1 MTHMYTEPSK
11 RRLDFGKARRQEKS
25 IDQSED
31 RDDAA
36 KSICHY
42 FGLFIYWLYLSHD
55 SNVDTHW
62 YIYRRL

>member
-11 RRLDFGKARRQEKS
+11 RRLDFGKARRQEKL

-36 KSICHY
+36 KSIY
-42 FGLFIYWLYLSHD
+42 VIILVYLSID
-55 SNVDTHW
+55 
-62 YIYRRL
+62 YIRVMASM

>member
-11 RRLDFGKARRQEKS
+11 RRLDFGKARRQEEKL

-36 KSICHY
+36 KSIY
-42 FGLFIYWLYLSHD
+42 VIILVYLSID
-55 SNVDTHW
+55 
-62 YIYRRL
+62 YI

>member
-11 RRLDFGKARRQEKS
+11 RRLDFGKARRQEEKL

-36 KSICHY
+36 KSIY
-42 FGLFIYWLYLSHD
+42 VIILVYLSID
-55 SNVDTHW
+55 
-62 YIYRRL
+62 YIRVMASM

>member
-42 FGLFIYWLYLSHD
+42 FGLFIY
-55 SNVDTHW
+55 
-62 YIYRRL
+62 

>member
-36 KSICHY
+36 KSIY
-42 FGLFIYWLYLSHD
+42 VIILVYLSID
-55 SNVDTHW
+55 
-62 YIYRRL
+62 YIRVMASM